1 MYINEDHI
9 LIRDFKENDIKNKI
23 EWINDPRNNTFLH
36 YDIPLNYKDTLNW
49 YKTKDKS
56 KRIDCIIEYD
66 SIPVGLIGLLQI
78 DRINMKAEL
87 YITIGNADYKR
98 RGIAFKSINLVL
110 KYGFSE
116 LNLNKVY
123 LNVDAENTAAC
134 RLYEKVG
141 LEQEGFFV
149 YDLLHNNKLIDRKR
163 YAIIRQNFSERNL

>member
-1 MYINEDHI
+1 MYIKEGNI
-9 LIRDFKENDIKNKI
+9 LIRNFEENDIETKI
-23 EWINDPRNNTFLH
+23 EWINNSKNNAFLH

-87 YITIGNADYKR
+87 YIAIGNEDYKR

-134 RLYEKVG
+134 RLYEKLG
-141 LEQEGFFV
+141 LKQEGFFV
-149 YDLLHNNKLIDRKR
+149 QDLLHNNKLIDRKR
-163 YAIIRQNFSERNL
+163 YAIIRQNFIERKV

>member
-1 MYINEDHI
+1 MEVLKISSKSNPNSVAGAI
-9 LIRDFKENDIKNKI
+9 AGLVKENNYAEMQAIGAGA
-23 EWINDPRNNTFLH
+23 
-36 YDIPLNYKDTLNW
+36 LNQA
-49 YKTKDKS
+49 
-56 KRIDCIIEYD
+56 
-66 SIPVGLIGLLQI
+66 V
-78 DRINMKAEL
+78 KAVA
-87 YITIGNADYKR
+87 IGNADYKR

-149 YDLLHNNKLIDRKR
+149 QDLLHNNKLIDRKR